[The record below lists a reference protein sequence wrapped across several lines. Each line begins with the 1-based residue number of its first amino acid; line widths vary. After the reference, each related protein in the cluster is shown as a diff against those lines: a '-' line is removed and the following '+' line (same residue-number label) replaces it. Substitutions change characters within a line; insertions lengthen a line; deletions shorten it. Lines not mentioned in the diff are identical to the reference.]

1 MYSAVDSLW
10 VVMAVV
16 MMLLMQAGFTMLETG
31 FTRAK
36 NAGNIAMKNLVDFVI
51 GSVIFWIIGFSLVHN
66 TSIGGV
72 IGQVDF
78 FSLGTYNSGS
88 IPNTLYLVFQM
99 LFCCTAATI
108 VSGAMAGRTKF
119 KAYIA
124 CSVMISAIVYPL
136 SAHWIWNEAGWL
148 NQLGFHDFAGS
159 TAVHLVGGMA
169 AFVGAKLLGPR
180 IGKYDLKGK
189 SKAIPGQSMSFG
201 ILGVFLL
208 WFHTFHHRRCNH

>member
-10 VVMAVV
+10 VAMAIA
-16 MMLLMQAGFTMLETG
+16 MMLMMQAGFTMLETG

-51 GSVIFWIIGFSLVHN
+51 GSIIFWAVGFGLVHN
-66 TSIGGV
+66 GSIGGV
-72 IGQVDF
+72 IGKLDF
-78 FSLGTYNSGS
+78 FSMGDYSTGS
-88 IPNTLYLVFQM
+88 IPLILYLVFQM

-119 KAYIA
+119 DAYIA
-124 CSVMISAIVYPL
+124 CSFMISAIVYPM
-136 SAHWIWNEAGWL
+136 SAHWIWNEGGWL

-159 TAVHLVGGMA
+159 TAVHLVGGTA
-169 AFVGAKLLGPR
+169 ALVGVKMLGPR

-201 ILGVFLL
+201 ILP
-208 WFHTFHHRRCNH
+208 